1 MTTVTLTSSDG
12 VDITVD
18 RDVAE
23 RSILIK
29 NMLEDLGES
38 DEAIPIPNVN
48 EVVLKKVIEWCTHHK
63 NDPPSTGDDDD
74 SRRKTTDIDEW
85 DQKFMQVDQEM
96 LFEIILAAN
105 YLDIKALLDVG
116 CKTVANMIKGKSP
129 KRFVRPSTFR
139 TISLPRRRIKSAV
152 RTSGPRIAKCE
163 PVLTSQNLGLS
174 LWLSRGSHLV
184 TQ

>member
-1 MTTVTLTSSDG
+1 MSAPVKITLASSDH
-12 VDITVD
+12 VEITVD

-29 NMLEDLGES
+29 NMMEDVG
-38 DEAIPIPNVN
+38 DEATTDAIPIPNVN
-48 EVVLKKVIEWCTHHK
+48 EAVLRKVIEWCEHHK
-63 NDPPSTGDDDD
+63 ADPPATNDDD
-74 SRRKTTDIDEW
+74 SDSRKKTTDIEEW

-129 KRFVRPSTFR
+129 EEIRKTFNIQNDF
-139 TISLPRRRIKSAV
+139 TPEEEDQIRRENEWAEDR
-152 RTSGPRIAKCE
+152 
-163 PVLTSQNLGLS
+163 
-174 LWLSRGSHLV
+174 
-184 TQ
+184 